1 MVQIC
6 GNWKGK
12 GIEIDHVVGEDN
24 SYTLY
29 LNLLLEITKINDNV
43 YKVIETYTYAKDI
56 TIYGTS
62 YNSGDIN
69 FQSDHLIN
77 RQGDEFLSE
86 DSSGF
91 GINFYKFKKNKLYF
105 KYNINGTP
113 NPYSPDNVNY
123 STNTLSLSGT
133 YKLKKI

>member
-29 LNLLLEITKINDNV
+29 LNLLLEITKITDDA
-43 YKVIETYTYAKDI
+43 YKVIETYTYAKSG
-56 TIYGTS
+56 TLYGTA
-62 YNSGDIN
+62 YNAGDIN
-69 FQSDHLIN
+69 YQSDHLIC
-77 RQGDEFLSE
+77 RQGDNFISE
-86 DSSGF
+86 DGSGL
-91 GINFYKFKKNKLYF
+91 GVNFYKFKKNKLYF
-105 KYNINGTP
+105 KYNINGAP
-113 NPYSPDNVNY
+113 SPYIPFDPSA
-123 STNTLSLSGT
+123 NTLSYVGS